1 MDIDFTVIRDVSAI
15 VIAPLVALWVIRR
28 YMRRRHDKPKR
39 PTIAESVL
47 LVSCFASIYA
57 GVSIAERTVGAQWSD
72 NMNCL
77 FGIIVS
83 VVIIGVFALIRRALL
98 GSSPDRRSNSM

>member
-15 VIAPLVALWVIRR
+15 VIAPLVASWAIRR
-28 YMRRRHDKPKR
+28 YMRRHDKPKR
-39 PTIAESVL
+39 PSIAESVL

-77 FGIIVS
+77 LGIIIA